1 MVFDLQTSSSL
12 FLFIEGIIFGV
23 PGIFLVGGV
32 ERYAGRCILLILLGS
47 GVEQV
52 DERSDV
58 EEEGTEIL
66 NIELVI
72 NYFYNYFINY
82 LF

>member
-1 MVFDLQTSSSL
+1 M
-12 FLFIEGIIFGV
+12 
-23 PGIFLVGGV
+23 GGV
-32 ERYAGRCILLILLGS
+32 ERYAGRCILLILLAS

-66 NIELVI
+66 NIELKDI
-72 NYFYNYFINY
+72 SLLSSIC
-82 LF
+82 

>member
-32 ERYAGRCILLILLGS
+32 ERYAGRWTLLILLGG
-47 GVEQV
+47 GVKQ
-52 DERSDV
+52 
-58 EEEGTEIL
+58 EGTEII

-72 NYFYNYFINY
+72 N
-82 LF
+82 